1 MIDRLIL
8 TAVLAASGWHGMYP
22 PQPEPIILT
31 AGQIREK
38 AKQQSVSVMCNKKP
52 KSKTAKDLCKRWEKH
67 NG

>member
-8 TAVLAASGWHGMYP
+8 SAVLAASGWHGMYP
-22 PQPEPIILT
+22 PEPIILT

-38 AKQQSVSVMCNKKP
+38 AKQASVSAMCNKKP